1 MQQVD
6 WGSGQYVWTGNN
18 GLRECLR
25 DIGSVS
31 TRAMKYQVA
40 EHAGLEMLMLHAGCL
55 NLLRTS
61 TFEF

>member
-1 MQQVD
+1 M
-6 WGSGQYVWTGNN
+6 WTGNN